1 MSELNQ
7 LSVKIL
13 AKLIRGRELT
23 VSELLEHFIRKI
35 ERVNPKINAL
45 VQTDFAAARQAAFEA
60 DQKLK
65 DAHFI
70 PDELFGIPFTAKD
83 LYAVPNH
90 IVTFGTKGLMNTL
103 CHEETTVISRLMR
116 KGSIF
121 LGLTNTPELGL
132 SLETD
137 NLIYGRTN
145 HPLNPNY
152 SSGGSS
158 GGEAALIASYAS
170 PMGIAGDHG
179 GGARYPAHCCGVVT
193 LRPSLGR
200 LPQTGSVVPKR
211 GWVALTSRI
220 APMTHNIDDLEILFH
235 AIQGGD
241 GLDPYAERLK
251 PSKKIKLRKN
261 IRIAYLVDHH
271 FSDLDPAIPSA
282 IEELCQQLA
291 LDGMHIEVIST
302 PLFEEGIA
310 IATQLFQADAGQ
322 GLNNLL
328 QVLGTQE
335 VSHQVQSW
343 LTQLPEQPM
352 TLDQYLKLWAKWDEY
367 KIKFLQLFQAY
378 DALLCPVS
386 PQCALPHGKTLEPN
400 AIWPLIRYTA
410 SITLTECP
418 VVVVPCGT
426 NRQQLPIGMQI
437 ITKPWQDELAL
448 ALAKKMYVSMV
459 DG

>member
-7 LSVKIL
+7 CSVKTL
-13 AKLIRGRELT
+13 SQLIRGRELT
-23 VSELLEHFIRKI
+23 VSELLDSFICEI

-45 VQTDFAAARQAAFEA
+45 IHTDFRAARQAAFAA

-65 DAHFI
+65 DSNFV
-70 PDELFGIPFTAKD
+70 PGELFGIPFTAKD

-103 CHEETTVISRLMR
+103 CHQETTVISRLIQQ
-116 KGSIF
+116 GSIF

-137 NLIYGRTN
+137 NLVYGRTN
-145 HPLNPNY
+145 HPMKPNY

-158 GGEAALIASYAS
+158 GGEAALIASHAS
-170 PMGIAGDHG
+170 PMGLAGDHG
-179 GGARYPAHCCGVVT
+179 GGARYPAHCCGVYT

-200 LPQTGSVVPKR
+200 LPQTGCVVPKR

-220 APMTHNIDDLEILFH
+220 APMTNCIDDLDILFH

-241 GLDPYAERLK
+241 GLDPYAERHVS
-251 PSKKIKLRKN
+251 SKKMNFAKN
-261 IRIAYLVDHH
+261 MRIVYLVDQNC
-271 FSDLDPAIPSA
+271 SDLDPAMPIAFAA
-282 IEELCQQLA
+282 ICKQFA
-291 LDGMHIEVIST
+291 ADGMQIDTIET
-302 PLFEEGIA
+302 KLFEEGIG
-310 IATQLFQADAGQ
+310 IATQLFQADAGE

-328 QVLGTQE
+328 QTLGTKE
-335 VSHQVQSW
+335 VSHQVQAW
-343 LTQLPEQPM
+343 LNQLPESPM

-367 KIKFLQLFQAY
+367 KIKFLQLFQTY
-378 DALLCPVS
+378 DVLLCPVS
-386 PQCALPHGKTLEPN
+386 PQCALPHGETLKPN

-418 VVVVPCGT
+418 VVVIPCGT
-426 NRQQLPIGMQI
+426 NQQQFPIGMQVV
-437 ITKPWQDELAL
+437 TRPWEDELAL
-448 ALAKKMYVSMV
+448 AVAKYCSSWK
-459 DG
+459 